1 MSLDSERIAAFVSD
15 IRQSRTR
22 LVAIAALDEQEF
34 LADADSQDI
43 ARSRLLTA
51 IQAALAICYHVCA
64 KEFDHVPDDYAGCFN
79 KLGETGT
86 LSAELATRLARM
98 ARFRNR
104 LVHVY
109 WNTDY
114 RQVHRILRENLDDL
128 EDFVRAVEKLL

>member
-1 MSLDSERIAAFVSD
+1 MSLDSERIAGFVGD

-22 LVAIAALDEQEF
+22 LRAIAELGEQEF

-51 IQAALAICYHVCA
+51 IQAALGICYHLCA
-64 KEFDHVPDDYAGCFN
+64 KELDFVPTDYAGCFD
-79 KLGETGT
+79 KLGEEGIINTD
-86 LSAELATRLARM
+86 LATRLAQM

-109 WNTDY
+109 WDTDY
-114 RQVHRILRENLDDL
+114 SQVYGIIRDDL
-128 EDFVRAVEKLL
+128 NDLESFVVAVEKLL